1 LSYTRVASDSLTSA
15 VRPVDFAVMDVRFRL
30 VDVFT
35 EVPFAGNQLCV
46 VPVTPDDLD
55 TTSMQT
61 LAREI
66 GFSETTFV
74 SSADM
79 AGYRMR
85 IFTPD
90 DEIPFAGHPTL
101 GTAFALASE
110 GLVGSDVVQT
120 TTAGDVR
127 VEIDLLGG
135 SAVMHQLP
143 PVFGEVFT
151 NREAAASAAGLGVDD
166 LVGALPIQP
175 VGTGLRS
182 LMVPVKDEATLRRA
196 ERDARGCAELAAAT
210 TADTLYFF
218 VVRGDG
224 DVMARMFDPGVGIGE
239 DPATGS
245 AAGPLGAYLAA
256 NDLAGAADGVRIT
269 VAQGEMVNRPSFL
282 HVDVARDGEGWSV
295 RVSGGVQMVGEGS
308 FRF

>member
-1 LSYTRVASDSLTSA
+1 
-15 VRPVDFAVMDVRFRL
+15 MDIGFRL

-46 VPVTPDDLD
+46 VPETPQGLD
-55 TTSMQT
+55 PAAMQT

-74 SSADM
+74 SSADA

-90 DEIPFAGHPTL
+90 EELRFAGHPTL
-101 GTAFALASE
+101 GTAFTLATE
-110 GLVGSDVVQT
+110 GRVGSDVVQT
-120 TTAGDVR
+120 TSAGRVR
-127 VEIDLLGG
+127 VRVDLSKG

-143 PVFGEVFT
+143 PVFGAVFAD
-151 NREAAASAAGLGVDD
+151 RDLAAAAAGLGATD
-166 LVGALPIQP
+166 LAEGLPIQP
-175 VGTGLRS
+175 VDTGLAS
-182 LMVPVKDEATLRRA
+182 LMVPVKDESTLRRT
-196 ERDARGCAELAAAT
+196 ERDARACADLAEASGAR
-210 TADTLYFF
+210 TLYFF
-218 VVRGDG
+218 AVRGDG
-224 DVMARMFDPGVGIGE
+224 DVMARMFDPGIGIGE

-245 AAGPLGAYLAA
+245 AVGPLGAYLAS
-256 NDLAGAADGVRIT
+256 NGLAGAAEGVRIT

-282 HVDVARDGEGWSV
+282 HVDVERDGDGWSV
-295 RVSGGVQMVGEGS
+295 RVGGGVRIVGQGT

>member
-1 LSYTRVASDSLTSA
+1 
-15 VRPVDFAVMDVRFRL
+15 MDVGFLL

-46 VPVTPDDLD
+46 VPEIPEGLD
-55 TTSMQT
+55 GAAMQT

-74 SSADM
+74 SSADA

-90 DEIPFAGHPTL
+90 AELPFAGHPTL
-101 GTAFALASE
+101 GTAFTLASQ
-110 GLVGSDVVQT
+110 GRVGSDVVQT

-127 VEIDLLGG
+127 VEVDVRGG

-143 PVFGEVFT
+143 PVFGPVFVD
-151 NREAAASAAGLGVDD
+151 RDLAAAAAGLDAAD
-166 LVGALPIQP
+166 LADGLPVQR
-175 VGTGLRS
+175 VGTGPAS
-182 LMVPVKDEATLRRA
+182 LMVPVKDEVTLRRA
-196 ERDARGCAELAAAT
+196 ERGARACARLAEAADT
-210 TADTLYFF
+210 ETLYFF
-218 VVRGDG
+218 TVRGDC
-224 DVMARMFDPGVGIGE
+224 DVMARMFDPGLGIGE

-245 AAGPLGAYLAA
+245 AVGPLGAYLASHG
-256 NDLAGAADGVRIT
+256 LAGAANRMRIT

-282 HVDVARDGEGWSV
+282 HVDVARDGDGWSV
-295 RVSGGVQMVGEGS
+295 RVGGGVRLVGDGE
-308 FRF
+308 FRI

>member
-1 LSYTRVASDSLTSA
+1 
-15 VRPVDFAVMDVRFRL
+15 MDVSFRL
-30 VDVFT
+30 ADVFT

-46 VPVTPDDLD
+46 VPATPRDVG
-55 TTSMQT
+55 TTSMQM

-74 SSADM
+74 SSADT

-90 DEIPFAGHPTL
+90 AEIPFAGHPTL
-101 GTAFALASE
+101 GTSFTLASE
-110 GLVGSDVVQT
+110 GMIGNDVVQT
-120 TTAGDVR
+120 TSAGDVR
-127 VEIDLLGG
+127 VEVDLPGG
-135 SAVMHQLP
+135 SALMHQLP
-143 PVFGEVFT
+143 PVFGDVFGH
-151 NREAAASAAGLGVDD
+151 RELAALAAGLRLDD
-166 LVGALPIQP
+166 LVEALPVQS
-175 VGTGLRS
+175 VGTGLKS
-182 LMVPVKDEATLRRA
+182 LMVPVKDEVTLRRA
-196 ERDARGCAELAAAT
+196 ERDARACADLAAAAKT
-210 TADTLYFF
+210 DTLYFF
-218 VVRGDG
+218 TVRADG

-256 NDLAGAADGVRIT
+256 NDLAGAAGGVPIT

-282 HVDVARDGEGWSV
+282 HVHIAPDGDGWSV
-295 RVSGGVQMVGEGS
+295 RVGGGVQIVGEGT